1 MKTFTIVIPS
11 DIPFHDIQSYLDDLE
26 AVDVTA
32 RVVIDMSSVTEVYS
46 SLVRFLIDMRR
57 LISLGGGEM
66 AIVLS
71 DPARRTF
78 RTIGMDLY
86 FAREIDRGA
95 A

>member
-11 DIPFHDIQSYLDDLE
+11 DIPFHDIPSYLDDLE

-71 DPARRTF
+71 DRARRTF
-78 RTIGMDLY
+78 RTLGMDV
-86 FAREIDRGA
+86 FCARD
-95 A
+95 

>member
-57 LISLGGGEM
+57 LVALGGGEWRSSFPIRR
-66 AIVLS
+66 A
-71 DPARRTF
+71 ARSAPSAWTCISR
-78 RTIGMDLY
+78 
-86 FAREIDRGA
+86 AR
-95 A
+95 